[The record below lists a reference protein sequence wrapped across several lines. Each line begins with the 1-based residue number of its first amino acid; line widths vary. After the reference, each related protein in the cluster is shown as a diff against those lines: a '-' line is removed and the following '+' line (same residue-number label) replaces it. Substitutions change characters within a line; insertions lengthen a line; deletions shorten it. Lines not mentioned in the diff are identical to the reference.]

1 MEVWRREVWV
11 LLAHSGGAAFVATLG
26 IRWFEAYFDVPR
38 VASLQLLLDSS
49 ERILDLNDLIRFL
62 AQLCSKNSV
71 LLVEH

>member
-1 MEVWRREVWV
+1 M
-11 LLAHSGGAAFVATLG
+11 LAHSGGAAFVATLG

>member
-11 LLAHSGGAAFVATLG
+11 LLAHSGGTALG
-26 IRWFEAYFDVPR
+26 IRWCEAYFDVPR

-62 AQLCSKNSV
+62 AQLFSKNSV